1 MTPQHRQRPP
11 RSREFT
17 LAITL
22 RIPEGVLS
30 QDLAGETVLLN
41 LNTSAYFGLDLMG
54 TRLWQLVKE
63 GRSLRAIYDV
73 LLQEYDVAPEVLQR
87 DLFKLVRTLQDE
99 GLLEDV

>member
-1 MTPQHRQRPP
+1 M
-11 RSREFT
+11 
-17 LAITL
+17 AITL

>member
-1 MTPQHRQRPP
+1 
-11 RSREFT
+11 